1 MTVYLGGLVE
11 DSSFNGTSGRIVGKS
26 ANGDRVFVLTPS
38 GIVYAVKPSNVSE
51 DPFSFFK

>member
-11 DSSFNGTSGRIVGKS
+11 DSSFNGASGRIVGKS
-26 ANGDRVFVLTPS
+26 ANSNRVFVLTPS
-38 GIVYAVKPSNVSE
+38 GIVYAVKPINVSE